1 MPDFDKSLGQA
12 MEQKTSDKLNCLDS
26 GLLDLLGF
34 TILVC
39 KGYLPIFKG
48 YQTMI
53 GYGDPMSVSAE
64 IFKHVFGTFN
74 WLLEV
79 NDPLVRKKAID

>member
-1 MPDFDKSLGQA
+1 MADFDKSIGQC
-12 MEQKTSDKLNCLDS
+12 MEQKASNKLNCLDS

-39 KGYLPIFKG
+39 KGDLPIFKG
-48 YQTMI
+48 DQPMI
-53 GYGDPMSVSAE
+53 GYGNPMSVSAE
-64 IFKHVFGTFN
+64 IFKHVFGMFN

-79 NDPLVRKKAID
+79 NNPLGGIKAMD